1 MSGAFRRALA
11 HIFWPPFAPS
21 SIHGS
26 LGLRRAF
33 SGFLTE
39 KKKCKKKKFLIVKKS
54 GSFSIIA
61 LDACALSFC
70 SKKLILTLNQRLEL
84 SLSEGKGEEREGLSF
99 QGKRERR
106 GRLEMLALDCALDL
120 MAGNSFL

>member
-1 MSGAFRRALA
+1 M
-11 HIFWPPFAPS
+11 
-21 SIHGS
+21 
-26 LGLRRAF
+26 
-33 SGFLTE
+33 
-39 KKKCKKKKFLIVKKS
+39 IVKKS

-120 MAGNSFL
+120 SQIQGSTKEGAFARKGQIWTLGSKPDPRDHMHRRLLKGADLGLWIKSRS